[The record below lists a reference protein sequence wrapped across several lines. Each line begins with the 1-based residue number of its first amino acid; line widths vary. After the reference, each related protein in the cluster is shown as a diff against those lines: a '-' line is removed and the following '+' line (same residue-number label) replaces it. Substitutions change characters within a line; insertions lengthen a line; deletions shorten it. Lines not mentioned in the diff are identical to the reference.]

1 MMAPADPHAL
11 APEWLAHRYD
21 PGHDAVHFI
30 QAERQ
35 LRRTVAFLTD
45 EHLPGASAPFVVR
58 RQDVPRVGTTRR
70 VNFIF
75 HSAYC
80 CSTLLANA
88 YDRIGRSTS
97 FKEPVLLNDLVGWR
111 HRGGD
116 PGKISD
122 VLRDGLAILARPF
135 EPGEICVIKPSN
147 VVNGLAPA
155 MMAGRPDAAALLL
168 YAPLDAFLG
177 SIANKGLWGR
187 LWVRDLLAKFLK
199 EGLVDLGFGPQEVF
213 LQSDLQVAAV
223 GWLAQHVLFAKLAT
237 AWPDRV
243 RTLSSDALL
252 VDPGRALEALDQ
264 LFGVNDTAE
273 GRHEVVASIFTRHA
287 KSGDTFDA
295 ADRERNRQAATEV
308 HGEELAMVSSWAAT
322 VAEQAGI
329 SMALPAP
336 LIAR

>member
-1 MMAPADPHAL
+1 MMAPADPQAL
-11 APEWLAHRYD
+11 PPEWLAHRYD

-30 QAERQ
+30 LADRQ
-35 LRRTVAFLTD
+35 LRRAVAFLTD
-45 EHLPGASAPFVVR
+45 EHLPGAANPVVVR
-58 RQDVPRVGTTRR
+58 RQDIARAGKAKRL
-70 VNFIF
+70 NFIF

-88 YDRIGRSTS
+88 YDRAGRSTS

-116 PGKISD
+116 PGKIRD
-122 VLRDGLAILARPF
+122 VLLDGLAILARPF
-135 EPGEICVIKPSN
+135 ESQEICVIKPSN

-155 MMAGRPDAAALLL
+155 MLAGRPEAAALLL

-223 GWLAQHVLFAKLAT
+223 GWLAQHVLFAKLAA

-243 RTLSSDALL
+243 RTLSSDVLL
-252 VDPGRALEALDQ
+252 ADPDRALAALDR
-264 LFGVNDTAE
+264 LFGLDDTDE
-273 GRHEVVASIFTRHA
+273 CRREVVSNIFTQHSKFGGA
-287 KSGDTFDA
+287 FDA
-295 ADRERNRQAATEV
+295 ADRERNRQTATKV

-329 SMALPAP
+329 SMALPVP
-336 LIAR
+336 LLSR